1 MSSALYKLYEKDI
14 YKLAKTLVIK
24 SRYIAE
30 AVNNALLERGVEV
43 LFEAPST
50 WKYYKNLAGEY
61 HSTDLPYM
69 RVTSMDTQ
77 EEIDFTKENL
87 LIHKA
92 TAREYAF
99 GTTYYKQL
107 VKQYPNKKRLILGI
121 LHPVNIN
128 TAVLAKEG
136 TILFYDPKL
145 VESNELNLIPELQR
159 FITRYI
165 ERWVTPDYRYSHDL
179 YTGGWFGA
187 LCLNIPQT
195 IFNIRFANCHTDFV
209 HSFHIRQYLASHGR
223 LDRYME
229 ALTKKQQLFLY
240 RNIRYI
246 MTNAGKQSTFK
257 LLIARLITERR
268 YPLGRYT
275 MLHNTANMPSQ
286 LKPDIELLL
295 EPINTPRSFGYSD
308 SYSVQEVLEKE
319 NPDARDN
326 AKNIEYHE
334 ALVTTKAQD
343 GPFGEYPT
351 KVLESSVDDIS
362 NNSVRTLPEMLL
374 HHWMYMSTHELYS
387 AITYFTHPITGERV
401 LLSAKDA
408 FVLYM
413 FCKAKTVGITLD
425 VIPTLNAHFVR
436 LATVPSLATLQQI
449 VDRQYVST
457 ATLNQVL
464 ADTEDLVRIVSI
476 DDFYDTVVGLHE
488 RLRLHYYQWANETA
502 KIKQGMLKAA
512 AMRLYGLVSCEFYV
526 NRTYDNWFNDTGI
539 TLGTMSRFEY
549 DSIADELYQ
558 NATGLSL
565 NTTLTLRQIHTATIN
580 LMRQLSSYS
589 IQYVATINIENV
601 MRVGTPEVLVG
612 NIKTTIDADVS
623 APTPRSEILDIKF
636 KPTYE
641 LKYDLGGFDDLRIK
655 TSTRTRT
662 TVLPSMKNSVFT
674 NHSSKIRMP
683 VTIVGV
689 KNITFT

>member
-61 HSTDLPYM
+61 HNTDLPYM

-92 TAREYAF
+92 TAREYAY
-99 GTTYYKQL
+99 GTTYHKQL
-107 VKQYPNKKRLILGI
+107 VKKYPTKKRLIFGI
-121 LHPVNIN
+121 LNPVDIN
-128 TAVLAKEG
+128 DAVVAKEG

-145 VESNELNLIPELQR
+145 VEPNELNLIPELQR

-165 ERWVTPDYRYSHDL
+165 ERWVTPDYRFSHDL
-179 YTGGWFGA
+179 YTGGWFAA

-195 IFNIRFANCHTDFV
+195 IFNIRFGNCHTDFV

-229 ALTKKQQLFLY
+229 TLTKKQQLFLY

-246 MTNAGKQSTFK
+246 TTHAGKQSTFK
-257 LLIARLITERR
+257 LLIQRLITERR

-275 MLHNTANMPSQ
+275 LLHNTANLPTQ

-295 EPINTPRSFGYSD
+295 EPINTPRSFGYSN
-308 SYSVQEVLEKE
+308 SYTVKEVLEKE

-326 AKNIEYHE
+326 AKNIDYHE
-334 ALVTTKAQD
+334 TLVTEKSQD
-343 GPFGEYPT
+343 GPFGKYPT

-362 NNSVRTLPEMLL
+362 NNSVRTLTEMLL
-374 HHWMYMSTHELYS
+374 HHWMYLSSHNLYS
-387 AITYFTHPITGERV
+387 AVTYFTHPATGERV
-401 LLSAKDA
+401 LISAKDA

-413 FCKAKTVGITLD
+413 YCKAKTVGMTLTT
-425 VIPTLNAHFVR
+425 IPTLNAHFVR
-436 LATVPSLATLQQI
+436 LANVPSLATLQKI
-449 VDRQYVST
+449 VDRRYVNDT
-457 ATLNQVL
+457 TLNQVL
-464 ADTEDLVRIVSI
+464 ANTEDLTRIVSV
-476 DDFYDTVVGLHE
+476 DDFYETIVSFHE

-512 AMRLYGLVSCEFYV
+512 AMRLYGVVPCEFYV
-526 NRTYDNWFNDTGI
+526 NRTYSNWFNDIGI
-539 TLGTMSRFEY
+539 TLGTLTRFDY
-549 DSIADELYQ
+549 DAIANELYL
-558 NATGLSL
+558 NASGVSL
-565 NTTLTLRQIHTATIN
+565 NTTLTLRQIHTATID

-589 IQYVATINIENV
+589 VQYVATINTENV
-601 MRVGTPEVLVG
+601 LRIGTPEVLVG
-612 NIKTTIDADVS
+612 NIETTIGAGIS
-623 APTPRSEILDIKF
+623 APIPRAEILGISF

-641 LKYDLGGFDDLRIK
+641 LQYDLGGFDDLRIK
-655 TSTRTRT
+655 TSTHTRT

-674 NHSSKIRMP
+674 NHRSKLRMP
-683 VTIVGV
+683 VTIVGI